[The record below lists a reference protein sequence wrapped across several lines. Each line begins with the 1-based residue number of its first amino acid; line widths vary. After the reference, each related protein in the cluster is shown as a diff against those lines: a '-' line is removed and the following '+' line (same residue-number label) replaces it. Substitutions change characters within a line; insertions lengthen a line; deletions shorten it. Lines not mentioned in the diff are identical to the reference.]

1 MKTIRIFFLV
11 LVVMLAGCKNA
22 NNSVPSKRITEI
34 NVQSIDDEGFS
45 YGYKIHYDEQDRITK
60 IVPDNSEIFGIT
72 EVEYG
77 EGTFKIGKEDNYTSC
92 LLNADGYISDT
103 KEDNF
108 IALFPG
114 SMHYNDKG
122 QLKSIKFSEVQEMLF
137 EWKGGNMVES
147 NFEDQKAVFT
157 YTDIE
162 NKNNFSFLLRIDAEN
177 CSVVFPYFELL
188 GKPTKHLV
196 ASVEQE
202 GYGAK
207 YEYKTDAEGFVD
219 ELKMIYST
227 NGVEDSNII
236 TYKFVYE

>member
-1 MKTIRIFFLV
+1 MKTIKIFFLV
-11 LVVMLAGCKNA
+11 LVVILAGCNNA
-22 NNSVPSKRITEI
+22 NNSVPSKKITEI
-34 NVQSIDDEGFS
+34 TVQSTDDGGLS

-60 IVPDNSEIFGIT
+60 IVPDNSEKFGIT

-103 KEDNF
+103 EEDNF
-108 IALFPG
+108 IATFRG

-122 QLKSIKFSEVQEMLF
+122 QLRSIQLSEVNEMLF
-137 EWKGGNMVES
+137 EWKDGNMIES
-147 NFEDQKAVFT
+147 NLEDQKTIFT

-162 NKNNFSFLLRIDAEN
+162 NKNNFSFVLRIDGEN
-177 CSVVFPYFELL
+177 FSAVFPYFERL

-196 ASVEQE
+196 ASAEQG

-227 NGVEDSNII
+227 NGVEDSNF